1 MTLSRVAVYVR
12 KFSEKETLLFPER
25 NQEEICT
32 KVISANDNW
41 NLIQIYQD
49 DNCSQRSTCPQLNQL
64 IRDAENRKI
73 DLIITPEAE
82 RFGKDTISAYELSQ
96 KLLEYGVGIK
106 FLRRIRWS
114 C

>member
-1 MTLSRVAVYVR
+1 MSTRESNIRVAVYVR

-25 NQEEICT
+25 SQEEICA
-32 KVISANDNW
+32 KVIGANDNW

-49 DNCSQRSTCPQLNQL
+49 DNCSRRSTCPQLNQL

-82 RFGKDTISAYELSQ
+82 RFGKDAISALS
-96 KLLEYGVGIK
+96 LIH
-106 FLRRIRWS
+106 I
-114 C
+114 